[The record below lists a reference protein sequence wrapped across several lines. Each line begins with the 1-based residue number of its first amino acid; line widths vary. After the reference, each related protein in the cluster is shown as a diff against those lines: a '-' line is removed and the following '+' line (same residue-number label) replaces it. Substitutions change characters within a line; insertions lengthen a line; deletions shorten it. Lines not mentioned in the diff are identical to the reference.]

1 MASSEDKHQ
10 TLDPVF
16 AQAVNNKLDAAQKI
30 KDLKEIVHAVNTGM
44 LTSRDKNGY
53 LHARAMTPASPH
65 SETQLTLF
73 FIANNASHK
82 FDELE
87 NDAHVNVSF
96 YNEKT
101 TDWASYAGIAKIS
114 QDRELIKKYW
124 SPMFAGYFGDLGDGV
139 HKGDA
144 NDPRVALI
152 EVIPEE
158 IEYWVSKHGVIARKV
173 EVAAA
178 ALTGKGHAPGELR
191 TITKE
196 EIGHTQALQS
206 K

>member
-1 MASSEDKHQ
+1 M
-10 TLDPVF
+10 
-16 AQAVNNKLDAAQKI
+16 
-30 KDLKEIVHAVNTGM
+30 
-44 LTSRDKNGY
+44 
-53 LHARAMTPASPH
+53 
-65 SETQLTLF
+65 
-73 FIANNASHK
+73 FIANNGSHK

-114 QDRELIKKYW
+114 LDRELIQKYW
-124 SPMFAGYFGDLGDGV
+124 SPMRVLDPLSPFISCSNHVHVSFRLHRFAGYFSDLGDGV

-158 IEYWVSKHGVIARKV
+158 IEYWLSKHGVIGRTI
-173 EVAAA
+173 ELAAA
-178 ALTGKGHAPGELR
+178 AVTGKGHAPGELR
-191 TITKE
+191 TISQLEVCISVIREGARNSDIMMTDSA
-196 EIGHTQALQS
+196 HQRL
-206 K
+206 

>member
-1 MASSEDKHQ
+1 MASSDKHG

-16 AQAVNNKLDAAQKI
+16 SQAVNNSLTPEQKI
-30 KDLKEIVHAVNTGM
+30 KGLKEVIKAVGTGM

-65 SETQLTLF
+65 SETQLNLA

-114 QDRELIKKYW
+114 LDREQIKKYW
-124 SPMFAGYFGDLGDGV
+124 SPMFAGYFSDLGDGV
-139 HKGDA
+139 HKGDV

-158 IEYWVSKHGVIARKV
+158 IEYWVSKHGVIGRTV

-178 ALTGKGHAPGELR
+178 AVTGKGHAPGELR
-191 TITKE
+191 TITKN
-196 EIGHTQALQS
+196 EIQLTQGLHS